1 MSLCSTCT
9 QSDLSGPAPTHRVR
23 FVALMSETT
32 STPPTWRSALRHAGL
47 AYVISRLCVAAGAA
61 VVAAELRADENRVR
75 ERFIWGFFEKA
86 DPHARTASLPR
97 SATSMILDVLTSW
110 DGQWYMRIIRRGY
123 PTSVPPDVTYFDPE
137 ARLAFFPTYPGLVRI
152 VDRVLPGGDTFA
164 ALFTNLVLG
173 AIFVLLVGLLARA
186 WFGLA
191 TARNAM
197 VLVAVFPGSFVL
209 SFAYSEALLLAIAAA
224 CLLALHRERW
234 LLAGL
239 LAALGTATRP
249 NGLALVAACAVAAL
263 VAVRRERRWSSL
275 SSALLAPLGFIGYQL
290 FIDSHAG
297 ESRVWF
303 RVQSEAWDEG
313 ASFGL
318 TAIRNTIDAFRH
330 PLTSPTDT
338 ITAVSF
344 LVAVA
349 LVLVAVRHLRNR
361 TLWPALAYSAVVVIL
376 MLLPS
381 TVTARP
387 RFLFTAFPLLIVLAD
402 WLNHDR
408 RREWMPWLV
417 ALGTAGV
424 AVLSA
429 LYGVYGAVP

>member
-1 MSLCSTCT
+1 
-9 QSDLSGPAPTHRVR
+9 
-23 FVALMSETT
+23 MSETL

-47 AYVISRLCVAAGAA
+47 AYVITRLCVAAGAA

-75 ERFIWGFFEKA
+75 ERLIWGVFEKA
-86 DPHARTASLPR
+86 DPHARSASLPR

-173 AIFVLLVGLLARA
+173 AMFVVLVGLLARA

-209 SFAYSEALLLAIAAA
+209 SFAYSEALLLVLAAA
-224 CLLALHRERW
+224 CLLALHHERW
-234 LLAGL
+234 LVAGI

-249 NGLALVAACAVAAL
+249 NGIALVAACVVAAL
-263 VAVRRERRWSSL
+263 VAVRRDREWRSVASMV
-275 SSALLAPLGFIGYQL
+275 LAPLGFIGYQL
-290 FIDSHAG
+290 FIDAHTG

-303 RVQSEAWDEG
+303 RVQTEAWDEG

-318 TAIRNTIDAFRH
+318 TAIRNTVDAFLH

-349 LVLVAVRHLRNR
+349 LVLVAVRHRR
-361 TLWPALAYSAVVVIL
+361 TLEHWPALAYSAVIVAL

-387 RFLFTAFPLLIVLAD
+387 RFLFTAFPLLVFLAE
-402 WLNHDR
+402 WLNHDKR
-408 RREWMPWLV
+408 RDWFPWLV
-417 ALGTAGV
+417 ALGASGV
-424 AVLSA
+424 AILSA